1 MNYFF
6 SKTGGWIIC
15 NFKGYQIQF
24 WYDVSGIFKNNLY
37 EISLKKYNYRPEQ
50 SWKTASGKRG
60 WCGSSTHDN
69 IISLQIGGF
78 GRRIFR
84 INYGR

>member
-6 SKTGGWIIC
+6 SKTVGWISW
-15 NFKGYQIQF
+15 NFKEYQIQF
-24 WYDVSGIFKNNLY
+24 WYDVRGVFKNNFY
-37 EISLKKYNYRPEQ
+37 IISLKKYNDSPTQ
-50 SWKTASGKRG
+50 ICKIGSNKRG
-60 WCGSSTHDN
+60 WCGSSSHDN

-78 GRRIFR
+78 SSRIFR